1 MIEDF
6 DKSEVELDRFN
17 KRGSF
22 IGQSKMFDKFPYIDE
37 DVGDTND
44 YNSNDDVFDVEKQE
58 RETEYY
64 PHSDI

>member
-1 MIEDF
+1 
-6 DKSEVELDRFN
+6 
-17 KRGSF
+17 
-22 IGQSKMFDKFPYIDE
+22 MFDKFPYIDE